1 MASPFTTL
9 APRELLRHQAYINGH
24 WQSATDGRTFA
35 VTNPANGE
43 TIAEV
48 SDLSAHETEA
58 AIRAAADALPAWRK
72 QTAKQRSQ
80 TLQRWFQLIMLNQ
93 AELAELLS
101 LEQGKPQSE
110 AMGEIAYGASFIE
123 WFAEEGKRVYG
134 ETIPSPLPGRRIST
148 IKQPVG
154 VVAAI
159 TPWNFPNAMIT
170 RKVAPA
176 LAAGCTVVLKPAPET
191 PLSALALA
199 ALAHEAGIPA
209 GVFNIVTG
217 TDAAAIGQVLTQ
229 SSIVRKLSFTG
240 STRIGKLLMQQS
252 AATVKKLSLELGGNA
267 PFIVFD
273 DADLDAA
280 VQGALAAK
288 FRNSGQTCVCAN
300 RILVQDGIY
309 DEFAQH
315 LTRAVSELRVGPA
328 IEPSSQQG
336 PLINQAA
343 IEKVQAH
350 ISDAVSHGA
359 HILTGGEQHALG
371 GLFFQPTVIS
381 HVTESMRI
389 AHEETFGPVAPLF
402 RFRDE
407 AEAIRL
413 ANQTESGLA
422 AYFYSRDIGRIYR
435 VAEALESGMVG
446 INEGLI
452 SNEVAPFGG
461 IKQSG
466 LGREG
471 SCYGIED
478 YLEVKY
484 LCFGGIENN

>member
-1 MASPFTTL
+1 M
-9 APRELLRHQAYINGH
+9 Q
-24 WQSATDGRTFA
+24 
-35 VTNPANGE
+35 
-43 TIAEV
+43 
-48 SDLSAHETEA
+48 
-58 AIRAAADALPAWRK
+58 
-72 QTAKQRSQ
+72 
-80 TLQRWFQLIMLNQ
+80 NQ

-110 AMGEIAYGASFIE
+110 AIGEIAYGASFIE

-217 TDAAAIGQVLTQ
+217 TDAAAMGQVLTQ
-229 SSIVRKLSFTG
+229 SSTVRKLSFTG

-252 AATVKKLSLELGGNA
+252 ADTVKKLSLELGGNA

-300 RILVQDGIY
+300 R
-309 DEFAQH
+309 
-315 LTRAVSELRVGPA
+315 
-328 IEPSSQQG
+328 
-336 PLINQAA
+336 
-343 IEKVQAH
+343 
-350 ISDAVSHGA
+350 
-359 HILTGGEQHALG
+359 
-371 GLFFQPTVIS
+371 
-381 HVTESMRI
+381 
-389 AHEETFGPVAPLF
+389 
-402 RFRDE
+402 
-407 AEAIRL
+407 
-413 ANQTESGLA
+413 
-422 AYFYSRDIGRIYR
+422 
-435 VAEALESGMVG
+435 
-446 INEGLI
+446 
-452 SNEVAPFGG
+452 
-461 IKQSG
+461 
-466 LGREG
+466 
-471 SCYGIED
+471 
-478 YLEVKY
+478 
-484 LCFGGIENN
+484 

>member
-1 MASPFTTL
+1 
-9 APRELLRHQAYINGH
+9 
-24 WQSATDGRTFA
+24 
-35 VTNPANGE
+35 
-43 TIAEV
+43 
-48 SDLSAHETEA
+48 
-58 AIRAAADALPAWRK
+58 
-72 QTAKQRSQ
+72 
-80 TLQRWFQLIMLNQ
+80 
-93 AELAELLS
+93 
-101 LEQGKPQSE
+101 
-110 AMGEIAYGASFIE
+110 
-123 WFAEEGKRVYG
+123 
-134 ETIPSPLPGRRIST
+134 
-148 IKQPVG
+148 
-154 VVAAI
+154 
-159 TPWNFPNAMIT
+159 
-170 RKVAPA
+170 
-176 LAAGCTVVLKPAPET
+176 GCTVVLKPAPET

-217 TDAAAIGQVLTQ
+217 TDAAAMGQVLTQ
-229 SSIVRKLSFTG
+229 SSTVRKLSFTG

-309 DEFAQH
+309 DEFAQR

-328 IEPSSQQG
+328 IEPASQQG
-336 PLINQAA
+336 PLINPAA
-343 IEKVQAH
+343 IAKVQAH

-471 SCYGIED
+471 SRYGIED